1 MNQFHIISI
10 LTFISNIFI
19 AFLFLTKVR
28 NKNISNNLGWT
39 CFASSIWAFGAIMFS
54 ATNSKPE
61 AMYWIRFAHIGIILT
76 PTFFFDFVCQITK
89 NRNNVLIAFVYLCAL
104 INIGLTLF
112 HPNFIQLQFV
122 YNQFYF
128 FKASLNT
135 NPLYL
140 LFYLSFYWV
149 FILYSFYLL
158 LRFFFNSTGILRNQ
172 LKYFI
177 IGMVIA
183 WLGPEGMFLLVLG
196 VQIYP
201 YSNILIGI
209 YPVILAYAI
218 LKYRLMEVNVAITRG
233 AIFGIVYTAV
243 LGIPFAIASLY
254 REELI
259 NIFNQRW
266 WMIPLGL
273 MAGLAT
279 TGPFVY
285 MFIQSKALNRILAE
299 EKHAHNLLL
308 KASQGMTK
316 VRDLKQLLG
325 LIVHFI
331 PKILKTANA
340 QIFLFEES
348 SNLFS
353 LKASRFLKKANIL
366 NLESNAALIDYLQAE
381 REPLVVE
388 EIRSLVS
395 TNEKFKKIE
404 NQMSGLKA
412 SVIIPCLIE
421 EKLLGLLALGDK
433 KSRRMFSQDDL
444 NVLTTLANQAA
455 LAIQNAQFFEEV
467 KETQEQLY
475 QAEKM
480 ATIGTMA
487 DGLSHQINNR
497 FNALSLI
504 AGDTLDTI
512 KLIDKTKT
520 APEINETF
528 EQIQNALQKI
538 EANVKTGGE
547 IVRGLLKYSRLG
559 EEGLEPTS
567 LDDVINASL
576 DMAQYKVKLS
586 EIDIIKNYDLDLP
599 KIKMNSTQIQEV
611 FFNLIDNAFFAIK
624 LRKEELKEEGFK
636 GEINISAE
644 QLNGKLK
651 IEVSDNGMGVKKE
664 DFEKLFTPFF
674 TTKASSK
681 KGTGLG
687 LFVIQKIITDTHK
700 GKITVVSNYKEGTTF
715 TIELPTGNL

>member
-1 MNQFHIISI
+1 MNLFSIAGLTCGISSSALALLALLFGKTRIHRI
-10 LTFISNIFI
+10 L
-19 AFLFLTKVR
+19 AFF
-28 NKNISNNLGWT
+28 NISVAIWGFGGYLVGGATTNNFAIFGW
-39 CFASSIWAFGAIMFS
+39 
-54 ATNSKPE
+54 K
-61 AMYWIRFAHIGIILT
+61 FAHIGGIFVAIFFYHMVFEFCELKNNKIIYISYAIGILFLYLDIFT
-76 PTFFFDFVCQITK
+76 D
-89 NRNNVLIAFVYLCAL
+89 VLINRTRFV
-104 INIGLTLF
+104 
-112 HPNFIQLQFV
+112 
-122 YNQFYF
+122 
-128 FKASLNT
+128 
-135 NPLYL
+135 
-140 LFYLSFYWV
+140 
-149 FILYSFYLL
+149 
-158 LRFFFNSTGILRNQ
+158 FNSLYYNDVTFVFRILAI
-172 LKYFI
+172 L
-177 IGMVIA
+177 
-183 WLGPEGMFLLVLG
+183 WFLLVIFGFFELAKLLPKTKGRKRSQTLYIIFGFLTGFLG
-196 VQIYP
+196 GTSTFLPEFRIDV
-201 YSNILIGI
+201 I
-209 YPVILAYAI
+209 YPVGNFGIVLYCFIVTYAI
-218 LKYRLMEVNVAITRG
+218 LKYRLLDIRTAVTQG
-233 AIFGIVYTAV
+233 AIFGFVYTLV
-243 LGIPFAIASLY
+243 LGIPFG
-254 REELI
+254 LI
-259 NIFNQRW
+259 STGRDWLENK
-266 WMIPLGL
+266 LGQSWIWAPML
-273 MAGLAT
+273 TLLFFAT
-279 TGPFVY
+279 SGPFIY
-285 MFIQSKALNRILAE
+285 MFLQRKALNRILAE

-308 KASQGMTK
+308 KASQGMTQ
-316 VRDLKQLLG
+316 VRNLKQLLG

-331 PKILKTANA
+331 SKILKTTNA

-348 SNLFS
+348 SKLYA
-353 LKASRFLKKANIL
+353 LRASRFLKKANIL
-366 NLESNAALIDYLQAE
+366 NLESNAALIDYLQVK

-404 NQMSGLKA
+404 NQMSGLKT

-421 EKLLGLLALGDK
+421 EDLLGFLALGDK
-433 KSRRMFSQDDL
+433 KSSRMYTQDDL
-444 NVLTTLANQAA
+444 DVLTTLANQAA

-512 KLIDKTKT
+512 KLVDKTNT

-528 EQIQNALQKI
+528 KQIQNALQKI
-538 EANVKTGGE
+538 EDNVKTGGE
-547 IVRGLLKYSRLG
+547 IVRGLLKYSRPG
-559 EEGLEPTS
+559 EEGLELTS

-644 QLNGKLK
+644 QLDSKLR
-651 IEVSDNGMGVKKE
+651 IVVSDNGMGVKKE

-700 GKITVVSNYKEGTTF
+700 GKISVVSNYREGTTF
-715 TIELPTGNL
+715 TIELPIS